1 MITARF
7 AKNSH
12 YQSHQSSMASV
23 QSTDHTH
30 QTTKKKKKKKKN
42 LLGIGSS
49 SPMINTTN
57 LTLSPGR
64 LATDDDYH
72 PKRST
77 QRRRVK

>member
-12 YQSHQSSMASV
+12 YQSHQSSMASI
-23 QSTDHTH
+23 QSNDQEH
-30 QTTKKKKKKKKN
+30 QKKRKKKQKKKN

-49 SPMINTTN
+49 SPMTNSTN

-64 LATDDDYH
+64 LSTDDDYH
-72 PKRST
+72 PKRQT